1 MKVDL
6 ILDALAL
13 PPESRISQRVPKKLL
28 AEQGGKTAAD
38 RRQIQDSIEEL
49 MWLAALKPIHIG
61 VPAFRDQIREY
72 LEIAVLIVQFRDSA
86 NDTRLTELI
95 HRAIPYPLLLIA
107 ENSGRLTISLAHK
120 RWSQAESTKTVIE
133 SVESVLLM
141 NEFSAETEWFRQA
154 VPLSRQPSRNLF
166 TLYQGWIETVE
177 ALNAARITGRYSK
190 SSSEEVAAAR
200 RMALAEYTRI
210 EREITSLRAQA
221 EREKQVHRLA
231 DINLEIH
238 RLRKLQEEHVQKL

>member
-1 MKVDL
+1 MKSDL

-49 MWLAALKPIHIG
+49 MWVAALKPIHIA

-72 LEIAVLIVQFRDSA
+72 LEIAVLTVLFRDTA
-86 NDTRLTELI
+86 NETRLTELI
-95 HRAIPYPLLLIA
+95 HRAIPYPVFLIA
-107 ENSGRLTISLAHK
+107 ENSGHLAISLAHK